1 MVVVRGKT
9 QRAVDWEGLWSRMAD
24 RAMGKRQR
32 STAGYPQTAWE
43 LVKPLLAKDWHTRA
57 ELKRITARNVNESI
71 NSHMALLDKRGKYER
86 TQFRLKKT

>member
-1 MVVVRGKT
+1 MLVTKGRNTDIVSFE
-9 QRAVDWEGLWSRMAD
+9 ALFARMSD
-24 RAMGKRQR
+24 QAMGKRQR

-43 LVKPLLAKDWHTRA
+43 LVRPLLAKGWHTRA

-86 TQFRLKKT
+86 TQFRLKKP